1 MASEARSEG
10 EKSKRNGSIMEWTGA
25 HDLILA
31 KEVRASEPWIFKLR
45 NADRG
50 KLWNAIT
57 DSLNDETSLRFQ
69 VKKKN
74 VQEHFK
80 LLLDK
85 FKAKQKHQAK
95 LGGVDIEDSEMDI
108 LMEEISEKWEEAEA
122 YDLGCISKEKA
133 DSDRAIG
140 EEIRR
145 KACEKLGETSKRNA
159 EEKAEPVAKKSRRSG
174 SETLDFLREKVE
186 ARQAEAE
193 REAKM
198 HQELLTMIQNQNAAI
213 LQILNKMADK

>member
-1 MASEARSEG
+1 
-10 EKSKRNGSIMEWTGA
+10 MEWTEA

-31 KEVRASEPWIFKLR
+31 KEVRASEPWMFKPR
-45 NADRG
+45 TVDRG
-50 KLWNAIT
+50 KVWNAVT
-57 DSLNDETSLRFQ
+57 DRPNDETSVKFQ

-85 FKAKQKHQAK
+85 FKAKRKHQAK
-95 LGGVDIEDSEMDI
+95 LSGVDIEDSEMDI
-108 LMEEISEKWEEAEA
+108 LMEEITEKWEEVEA
-122 YDLGCISKEKA
+122 SDLGCSSKEKA

-145 KACEKLGETSKRNA
+145 KACEKLGENA
-159 EEKAEPVAKKSRRSG
+159 GEKAEPVAKKSRRSS
-174 SETLDFLREKVE
+174 SETLDFLKEKMG

-193 REAKM
+193 RQAKM
-198 HQELLTMIQNQNAAI
+198 QQELLTMMQNQNAAI

>member
-1 MASEARSEG
+1 M
-10 EKSKRNGSIMEWTGA
+10 
-25 HDLILA
+25 ILA

-50 KLWNAIT
+50 KVWNAIT
-57 DSLNDETSLRFQ
+57 DRLNDETSLKFQ

-122 YDLGCISKEKA
+122 YDLGCTSKEKA

-159 EEKAEPVAKKSRRSG
+159 REKVKPVARKSRRSG
-174 SETLDFLREKVE
+174 SETLDFLRETMG

-193 REAKM
+193 RQAKM
-198 HQELLTMIQNQNAAI
+198 QQELLTMMQNQNAAI